1 MRRKGVGE
9 VIKNNWSG
17 VVSNGLLRRLCLNLV
32 LRDRKELVRKRAWKE
47 VENFN
52 KRENKY
58 KVCVVVII
66 LVCLGKLR

>member
-1 MRRKGVGE
+1 M
-9 VIKNNWSG
+9 IKNNWSG

-58 KVCVVVII
+58 KVRVVVII